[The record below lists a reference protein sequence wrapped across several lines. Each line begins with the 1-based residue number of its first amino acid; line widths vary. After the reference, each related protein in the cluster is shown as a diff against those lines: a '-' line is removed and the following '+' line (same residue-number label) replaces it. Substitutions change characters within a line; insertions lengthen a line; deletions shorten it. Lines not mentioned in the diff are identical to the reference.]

1 MFKILLDTNMFIY
14 LEDNCVTDA
23 KVLEL
28 TKRLYDS
35 DKYKIVIHPMTK
47 KEIEGI
53 KNEKSKLIF
62 KSKIEVYKEINNP
75 PKPNSKFHDLVGC
88 KNSHDEIDNCLLFAI
103 KRNCASYLITNDKEI
118 KKKSLKINMEDKV
131 LTIDEALEM
140 FKIEEEEKILKPAF
154 VEEKYL
160 HELDIE
166 DSFFDS
172 LRFDYYGFNKWFE
185 KKQSNGEKAYVTFNK
200 DKITSFLML
209 KLEYENEKYE
219 EFQNPFSPGKRLKV
233 STMKVAETGKR
244 IGETFIKIIVKKA
257 INLNV
262 DEIYVTV
269 FEKHEHLIDML
280 NEYGFQY
287 YGKKKTFNSLKECLL
302 ENVYVKK
309 IKELDNYY
317 PFLNINDRRIFIVPI
332 KDKYHKLLFQESEKI
347 VQLNLNDMNGTNT
360 ASNSLRKAYLC
371 HSNIKQIIPGSII
384 LFYSSEKKKAITS
397 LGVVDA
403 VFDKFD
409 NFDEMYNLVKRRTAY
424 SEDELRE
431 EFRTDTLVIL
441 FKLYYS
447 FDNYVSFDYLIK
459 NKIIKGSIQT
469 AMHIDK
475 DDLLKIL
482 DECKLD
488 KNKYLIL

>member
-1 MFKILLDTNMFIY
+1 MIKILLDTNMFIY
-14 LEDNCVTDA
+14 LEDHCVTNA

-35 DKYKIVIHPMTK
+35 DEYKIVIHPMTK

-53 KNEKSKLIF
+53 KDEKNKLIF
-62 KSKIEVYKEINNP
+62 RSKIEVYKEINNP
-75 PKPNSKFHDLVGC
+75 PKPNPEFHELVGC

-103 KRNCASYLITNDKEI
+103 KRNCASYLITNDKKI
-118 KKKSLKINMEDKV
+118 KKKSFKLNIEEKV
-131 LTIDEALEM
+131 LTIDEALDK
-140 FKIEEEEKILKPAF
+140 FKIDEEEKIIKPAF

-172 LRFDYYGFNKWFE
+172 LRFDYNGFNNWFE
-185 KKQSNGEKAYVTFNK
+185 KKQSKGEKAYVTFN
-200 DKITSFLML
+200 DGNITSFLML
-209 KLEYENEKYE
+209 KLEDEHEKYE
-219 EFQNPFSPGKRLKV
+219 EFQKPFLPAKRLKI
-233 STMKVAETGKR
+233 STMKVVETGKR
-244 IGETFIKIIVKKA
+244 IGETFIKIIVRKA
-257 INLNV
+257 ISSNV

-269 FEKHEHLIDML
+269 FKKHAHLIDML

-287 YGKKKTFNSLKECLL
+287 YGQKKTLNSIGESLL
-302 ENVYVKK
+302 ENIYVKK
-309 IKELDNYY
+309 IKKLDNYY
-317 PFLNINDRRIFIVPI
+317 PFLDINDRRTFIVPI
-332 KDKYHKLLFQESEKI
+332 KDKYHRLLFQESERI
-347 VQLNLNDMNGTNT
+347 VQLTLDDMCGTNT

-384 LFYSSEKKKAITS
+384 LFYSSEREKAITS

-424 SEDELRE
+424 SEDELKA

-441 FKLYYS
+441 FKHYYS

-459 NKIIKGSIQT
+459 NNIVNGSIQT
-469 AMHIDK
+469 AMRIEK
-475 DDLLKIL
+475 ADLIKIL

-488 KNKYLIL
+488 KKRYLIL